1 MEKAKS
7 KSERNLA
14 KKTKFKETKAKD
26 DFAAKLSVPQGTR
39 RPFAAKGA
47 RVLQTVHR
55 SLWKPTFKYE
65 DLHVVMMLDGIFASG
80 AWSLLSNLEDP
91 ELRRLAQALPAAEQE
106 GHQDIPQLVPYNNGR
121 HGRRQD
127 NEVPSVPVQ
136 ELHYLQHLSES
147 TGSKA
152 AVEEAVHGV
161 DWHQPLGV
169 LRLGKS
175 TLSAF

>member
-1 MEKAKS
+1 MA
-7 KSERNLA
+7 NL
-14 KKTKFKETKAKD
+14 
-26 DFAAKLSVPQGTR
+26 VN
-39 RPFAAKGA
+39 
-47 RVLQTVHR
+47 
-55 SLWKPTFKYE
+55 
-65 DLHVVMMLDGIFASG
+65 VMFSFHADGVFASG

-106 GHQDIPQLVPYNNGR
+106 GHQEIPQSVPYNNGR
-121 HGRRQD
+121 PGRMQD

-136 ELHYLQHLSES
+136 ELHLVLYMQHLSES

-161 DWHQPLGV
+161 DWLQPLGV